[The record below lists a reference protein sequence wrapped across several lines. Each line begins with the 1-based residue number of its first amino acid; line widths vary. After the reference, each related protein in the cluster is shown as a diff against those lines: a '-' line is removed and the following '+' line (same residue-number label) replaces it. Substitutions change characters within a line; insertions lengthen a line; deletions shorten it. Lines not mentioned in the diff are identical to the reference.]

1 MSFINRRLRKCG
13 KPISIQSRAIQPLS
27 VSSLDAGINF
37 KEKYAVDALI
47 STPRGSVLFDG
58 AGTDNPITHIFTIKY
73 QPCITAEDWIVYDY
87 RKFDI
92 LDVENCGECNKII
105 VLRCK
110 EKGDKEASK
119 A

>member
-1 MSFINRRLRKCG
+1 MSFIDRRLRKCG
-13 KPISIQSRAIQPLS
+13 KPISIQSRAIKPLS
-27 VSSLDAGINF
+27 VSNVDMNLDF
-37 KEKYAVDALI
+37 TEKYAVDALI

-58 AGTDNPITHIFTIKY
+58 VGTDQPITHIFTIRY
-73 QPCITAEDWIVYDY
+73 QECITAEDWIVYDY

-105 VLRCK
+105 VMRCR
-110 EKGDKEASK
+110 ERGSKEASK